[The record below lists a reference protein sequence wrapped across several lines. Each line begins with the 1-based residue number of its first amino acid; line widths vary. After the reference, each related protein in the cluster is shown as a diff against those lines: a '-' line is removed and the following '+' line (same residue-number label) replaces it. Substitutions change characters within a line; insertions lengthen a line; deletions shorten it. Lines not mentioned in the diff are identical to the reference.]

1 MKLQCQ
7 MGMPGIVSSTAGRMQ
22 VADFSQI
29 SIPLFSGV
37 KIKVI
42 EKYKNPLRLYGMAE
56 GSGAYG
62 WFYFFVSS

>member
-7 MGMPGIVSSTAGRMQ
+7 MGMPGIVSSTAGGMQ
-22 VADFSQI
+22 VAAFLQI
-29 SIPLFSGV
+29 SIPLFLGV

>member
-7 MGMPGIVSSTAGRMQ
+7 MGMPGIVSSTAGGMQ
-22 VADFSQI
+22 VAAFSQI
-29 SIPLFSGV
+29 SIPLFLGV